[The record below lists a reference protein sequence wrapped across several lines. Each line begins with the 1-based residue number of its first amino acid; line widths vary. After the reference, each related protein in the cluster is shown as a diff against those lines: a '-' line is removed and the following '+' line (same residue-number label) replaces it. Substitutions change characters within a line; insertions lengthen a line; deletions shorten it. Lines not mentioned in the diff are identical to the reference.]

1 MMTKVHHYAKILYVL
16 QLSCWSWYSDQ
27 VANVQTPEQ
36 CMKDALASTQGKWM
50 EDSHFQGIL
59 NDCFYRRD
67 CLDYME
73 VNQGSSAIAEHIVEF
88 AWVLLHHRCWST
100 AVRHHAPPNV
110 YIGLKSSDAEN
121 RKAAAALMKKHWE
134 RLMSVEQ
141 RSLEYE
147 PAKKLCED
155 LVVAKYPAVRLM
167 YVLYERDQFRDTS
180 EAGVWEGGR
189 EGKFRDPC
197 INAGF
202 EKMLPHSYAGFGIC
216 GVGG

>member
-1 MMTKVHHYAKILYVL
+1 MKRPAAERDTTVLPKHAKRAKKTYTED
-16 QLSCWSWYSDQ
+16 QAGMGPQ

-36 CMKDALASTQGKWM
+36 CMKDALASTQGKWR

-110 YIGLKSSDAEN
+110 YIGLKSSDAE
-121 RKAAAALMKKHWE
+121 KK
-134 RLMSVEQ
+134 
-141 RSLEYE
+141 
-147 PAKKLCED
+147 
-155 LVVAKYPAVRLM
+155 
-167 YVLYERDQFRDTS
+167 
-180 EAGVWEGGR
+180 EGG
-189 EGKFRDPC
+189 C
-197 INAGF
+197 STY
-202 EKMLPHSYAGFGIC
+202 EKALGAPHGSGATES
-216 GVGG
+216 GVRASKKTLCRTLVRKYLTTK